1 MFVKREQRGFS
12 LLETMIV
19 VAITLIVAGT
29 AVMSFVR
36 ALRHEQAESAIQF
49 MKRELLAARANAVQ
63 TRSVYYVTFTAPG
76 TIQTTSYITTS
87 STSVA
92 LPSMFSFDVETTTP
106 TAPDGYGTAST
117 AIDLGYGVT
126 HNPTTAIYFYPDGS
140 ARDNLGRFNGGVIY
154 VAKAGDITTA
164 HAISI
169 IGATGRV
176 ASWRLANV
184 AGGYAWKED

>member
-1 MFVKREQRGFS
+1 
-12 LLETMIV
+12 MIV